1 MIIDDVKVNIDIL
14 IETLRP
20 DYEISV
26 VLDGKA
32 ALEAIAEDKPDLILL
47 DIMMPEM
54 DGYEVC
60 KILKAGESTKNIPVI
75 FITAMTEE
83 RDEAKGLALGAVD
96 YITKPFSPELVKS
109 RVHNQLE
116 LKRYR
121 DHLEEL
127 VAQRTRQLRENHID
141 TIYRLTLASEYK
153 DEETGGHIKRISYYT
168 RELALRMGLG
178 NEFADIIFHASPMHD
193 IGKVSIPDAIL
204 LKHGPLDKEEL
215 KIMKTHPAIGAK
227 ILEGSDSP
235 LLQIAADI
243 ALCHHERW
251 DGTGYPQG
259 LKGEKSPLA
268 ARITMLT
275 DIYDALRSIRPYK
288 PAFDHQQTCVIMAEG
303 DGRTMPEHFDPA
315 VLAVFKEIAP
325 VFKDI
330 FGDFHQDCTYQK
342 YLMDSFQKN
351 R

>member
-1 MIIDDVKVNIDIL
+1 MVDMSTLTVMIVDDIKANIDIL
-14 IETLRP
+14 VDTLRS

-26 VLDGKA
+26 AMDGKA

-60 KILKAGESTKNIPVI
+60 KRLKACESTKNIPVI

-96 YITKPFSPELVKS
+96 YITKPFSLELVKS
-109 RVHNQLE
+109 RVRNQIE
-116 LKRYR
+116 LKRHR

-127 VAQRTRQLRENHID
+127 VARRTRQLRENYID

-153 DEETGGHIKRISYYT
+153 DEETGGHIKRISHCT
-168 RELALRMGLG
+168 KELALRMGMG
-178 NEFADIIFHASPMHD
+178 NEFADMIFHASPMHD

-204 LKHGPLDKEEL
+204 LKQGPLDNKEWE
-215 KIMKTHPAIGAK
+215 IMETHPAIGAK

-235 LLQIAADI
+235 LLKMAADI
-243 ALCHHERW
+243 AWCHHERW

-259 LKGEKSPLA
+259 LKGEKPSLA
-268 ARITMLT
+268 ARITMLV
-275 DIYDALRSIRPYK
+275 DQYDALRAQRPYK
-288 PAFDHQQTCVIMAEG
+288 PPFDHQKTCGIIIEG
-303 DGRTMPEHFDPA
+303 DGRTMPEHFDP
-315 VLAVFKEIAP
+315 LILKTFKEIAP

-330 FGDFHQDCTYQK
+330 FDQHQ
-342 YLMDSFQKN
+342 
-351 R
+351 

>member
-1 MIIDDVKVNIDIL
+1 MIIDDVKANIDIL
-14 IETLRP
+14 VETLRT

-26 VLDGKA
+26 AMDGKA
-32 ALEAIAEDKPDLILL
+32 ALEAIVEDKPDLILL

-60 KILKAGESTKNIPVI
+60 KRLKAGESTRNIPVI

-96 YITKPFSPELVKS
+96 YITKPFSPELVRA
-109 RVHNQLE
+109 RVRNQLE
-116 LKRYR
+116 LKRHR

-127 VAQRTRQLRENHID
+127 VAQRTRQLRENYID

-153 DEETGGHIKRISYYT
+153 DKETGGHIKRISHYT
-168 RELALRMGLG
+168 KELALGMGLG
-178 NEFADIIFHASPMHD
+178 NEFADMIFHASPMHD
-193 IGKVSIPDAIL
+193 VGKVSTPDAIL
-204 LKHGPLDKEEL
+204 LKQGPLGNEEWEI
-215 KIMKTHPAIGAK
+215 IMIHPAVGAK

-235 LLQIAADI
+235 LLKIAADI

-251 DGTGYPQG
+251 DGTGYPRG

-268 ARITMLT
+268 ARITMLV
-275 DIYDALRSIRPYK
+275 DQYDALRAQRPYK
-288 PAFDHQQTCVIMAEG
+288 PPFDHQKTCGIITEG

-315 VLAVFKEIAP
+315 VLTAFKEIAP
-325 VFKDI
+325 VFEGI
-330 FGDFHQDCTYQK
+330 FDQHQ
-342 YLMDSFQKN
+342 
-351 R
+351 

>member
-1 MIIDDVKVNIDIL
+1 MADLSRLTVMIIDDVKANIDIL
-14 IETLRP
+14 VETLRP

-26 VLDGKA
+26 AMDGKA
-32 ALEAIAEDKPDLILL
+32 ALEAIVEDKPDLILL

-60 KILKAGESTKNIPVI
+60 KRLKASESTRNIPVI

-96 YITKPFSPELVKS
+96 YITKPFSPELVRA
-109 RVHNQLE
+109 RVRNQLE
-116 LKRYR
+116 LKRHR

-127 VAQRTRQLRENHID
+127 VAQRTRQLRENYID

-153 DEETGGHIKRISYYT
+153 DKETGGHIKRISHYT
-168 RELALRMGLG
+168 KELALGMGMG
-178 NEFADIIFHASPMHD
+178 NEFADMIFHASPMHD
-193 IGKVSIPDAIL
+193 VGKVSTPDAIL
-204 LKHGPLDKEEL
+204 LKQGPLGNEEWEI
-215 KIMKTHPAIGAK
+215 IMIHPAVGAK

-235 LLQIAADI
+235 LLKIAADI

-251 DGTGYPQG
+251 DGTGYPRG

-268 ARITMLT
+268 ARITMLV
-275 DIYDALRSIRPYK
+275 DQYDALRAQRPYK
-288 PAFDHQQTCVIMAEG
+288 PPFDHQKTCEIIIEG
-303 DGRTMPEHFDPA
+303 DGRTMPEHFDPV
-315 VLAVFKEIAP
+315 VLETFKKIAP

-330 FGDFHQDCTYQK
+330 FDRHQ
-342 YLMDSFQKN
+342 
-351 R
+351 